1 MKRNQI
7 IIIGIVF
14 IVIVISLIAMTLNG
28 KQEKTNDSSVNSADS
43 AQEITNIPVQTPA
56 IVLTATPTP
65 IPMDTATPTP
75 VASPVLPAREEK
87 PDETEIKTADESNK
101 TAEQEDKKNKAQTIT
116 TENGEVIISPGD
128 AESQKDSSEKSQQV
142 NPQQESGNDFS
153 DGSIEL
159 PMVVIGE

>member
-1 MKRNQI
+1 MKKKQFIAIAI
-7 IIIGIVF
+7 IIITIA
-14 IVIVISLIAMTLNG
+14 VIAIMLNVNK

-75 VASPVLPAREEK
+75 VASPVLPAREEM
-87 PDETEIKTADESNK
+87 PDETEIKTVDESNK
-101 TAEQEDKKNKAQTIT
+101 TAEQEDKKNKAQTII
-116 TENGEVIISPGD
+116 TENGEMIISSGD
-128 AESQKDSSEKSQQV
+128 AENGTDSSEKSQQAK
-142 NPQQESGNDFS
+142 PQQESVNDFS

-159 PMVVIGE
+159 PMVVVGE

>member
-1 MKRNQI
+1 MKKKQFIAIAI
-7 IIIGIVF
+7 IIITIA
-14 IVIVISLIAMTLNG
+14 VIAIILNVNG
-28 KQEKTNDSSVNSADS
+28 KQGKTNDSSVNFADS

-56 IVLTATPTP
+56 IVLTATPTS

-75 VASPVLPAREEK
+75 VASSVLPAREEK